1 MTEYYIGVYE
11 YMDVIL
17 MYPDSLVS
25 GIRLLAIGHPGILLF
40 YTSEIYR
47 SRNIFH
53 TACYQIQYCYAYYIW

>member
-11 YMDVIL
+11 CMDVIL

-25 GIRLLAIGHPGILLF
+25 GIRLLALGHPGILLF

-53 TACYQIQYCYAYYIW
+53 TV